1 MLVLAIGVA
10 CSLASCGKK
19 GPPLPPLVKI
29 PAPPA
34 DFKAERRDSDVKMQF
49 AVPNA
54 NTDGSK
60 PANIQRIDVYGF
72 TGPSTVNDEQLLKL
86 GTRVA
91 SLPVKA
97 PRDPDDIVEPG
108 ETDEAPGEPDL
119 ESEGLDQ
126 GALAQ
131 LEDPLTQA
139 AFRTIDVPRDKHKP
153 QDQHRPAAADARVT
167 GPLAGPPVTGP
178 LAEPSS
184 SVPWRIYVAV
194 GVNKSG
200 HGRSYS
206 KRLLIPLVPAPRPP
220 SDARISYNE
229 TAITLTWTPS
239 PSGAP
244 IQPAATGGLLPA
256 RFFGLELP
264 TFSYLV
270 YDVSPSSAGGPANTV
285 TVADTRL
292 TNEPVRDPRYEDTRM
307 DWGATRCYT
316 IRTVETIGGLD
327 IQSEGLPPR
336 CETLKD
342 TFPPAAPRDLQA
354 ISGEGRVDL
363 IWEPSNEKDLAGY
376 VVLRG
381 TSPTD
386 MLEPIT
392 PVPIQVPTFTD
403 PVQAGVRYWYAVQAI
418 DKAGNVS
425 PLSERRNE
433 AAR

>member
-1 MLVLAIGVA
+1 
-10 CSLASCGKK
+10 
-19 GPPLPPLVKI
+19 
-29 PAPPA
+29 
-34 DFKAERRDSDVKMQF
+34 
-49 AVPNA
+49 
-54 NTDGSK
+54 
-60 PANIQRIDVYGF
+60 
-72 TGPSTVNDEQLLKL
+72 
-86 GTRVA
+86 
-91 SLPVKA
+91 
-97 PRDPDDIVEPG
+97 
-108 ETDEAPGEPDL
+108 
-119 ESEGLDQ
+119 
-126 GALAQ
+126 
-131 LEDPLTQA
+131 
-139 AFRTIDVPRDKHKP
+139 
-153 QDQHRPAAADARVT
+153 
-167 GPLAGPPVTGP
+167 
-178 LAEPSS
+178 
-184 SVPWRIYVAV
+184 VAV

-229 TAITLTWTPS
+229 TAITVTWTPS
-239 PSGAP
+239 PSGAQ